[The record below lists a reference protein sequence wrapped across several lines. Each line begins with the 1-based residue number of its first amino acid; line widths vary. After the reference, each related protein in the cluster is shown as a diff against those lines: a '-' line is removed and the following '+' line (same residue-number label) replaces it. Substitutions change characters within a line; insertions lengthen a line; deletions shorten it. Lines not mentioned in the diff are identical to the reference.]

1 MEITKGSDLILILKL
16 EDFKGEKMRVA
27 DCADFRLY
35 VWTAN
40 RNNFLQFTKKDITQ
54 DEKIDKIAIPD
65 FMMNCLE
72 SGVICYQY
80 RYSKYDGNF
89 DMTDNYYDKS
99 KICVTEIYWRNCNFN
114 EEPANPVNYQTL
126 NYLTNKIEKIAL
138 ECENNHAQVKEWL
151 DTEYMDKLN
160 EEIKRSNEV
169 DVEFHK
175 LIKSN
180 KEDCDNKATEINDK
194 LDAEIKRSNDVDIEI
209 FNLIKDNADSGK
221 ETTDAITDKLDAE
234 IARSSQKDADLE
246 NALNNEVARATN
258 AETILDTKLE
268 GEIERAKTAEGAIRD
283 AVENERDRAIT
294 KETLINDSL
303 TSEIARSKQVEA
315 DITAS
320 LQTLKTV
327 VEEEKQRSAD
337 KDTEHTNS
345 VNQLTAKIETEIQR
359 ATDREEHINDDLHAE
374 IARAKAEE
382 ARIEAL
388 VADNNS
394 KDNELKEAVNAEIE
408 RAKQAEKDLFDTID
422 SEITRSVNKDAELSG
437 LIADNGTSITSEVQ
451 RATNSEK
458 AITDALNA
466 EITRSSDAD
475 TKLTSDLSNEVSRAT
490 AKETE
495 IENKVT
501 ANTSDIA
508 DEVTRATDA
517 EKVIADNLT
526 AEISRAKGEE
536 DAIKTLISSN
546 AEADNKLKNDLV
558 AEIARA
564 KAEEARIENITS
576 VNAENISS
584 EIARSKQVEA
594 DITAS
599 LQQLKTSVQTKDSEL
614 TDSVNDLQTA
624 LQSEVSRSTSKDTE
638 IDNKLSIING
648 GEAVVGSI
656 AHSLSDAKHYTDDEI
671 AKLKSS
677 VGSDMESTLAD
688 YATKAEVDTRIKEVI
703 GTAPEALDTLGEIAN
718 VLNGNGDA
726 IEAINGVLAGKAN
739 SADVYTKAEVDSK
752 IKNVTDNLTAEVTR
766 ATSKENEL
774 NTLISNE
781 VARSTAKDTE
791 IESDLNTEVT
801 RAKAAEKA
809 NADAIAKLNGGEEV
823 IGSVAHGVAD
833 AKHYTDD
840 EIAKLKTEQNIALAN
855 FATKNEV
862 NAVDGKLAAHV
873 AEAEATFANKVEVDN
888 KLSTKADTAM
898 LDNYATKVALQ
909 GVADMATKNAN
920 DIDTINEALP
930 LKADKSDVY
939 TKTEVD
945 NLIDNVDV
953 TEQLKDYAKTA
964 ETTCI
969 KDENGNI
976 ITEMVIDNSAED
988 DTVEVYTKEQCDERF
1003 AKLWTGTQAQ
1013 YDAIGTKDANT
1024 LYVIL

>member
-258 AETILDTKLE
+258 AETILNTKLE

-422 SEITRSVNKDAELSG
+422 SEITRSVNKDAELSD
-437 LIADNGTSITSEVQ
+437 LIADNSTSIANEIQ
-451 RATNSEK
+451 RATDAEK
-458 AITDALNA
+458 TITDALNA

-475 TKLTSDLSNEVSRAT
+475 TKLTSDLTNEVSRAT

-495 IENKVT
+495 IENKVA
-501 ANTSDIA
+501 ANTSDIS
-508 DEVTRATDA
+508 DEVTRATGA

-536 DAIKTLISSN
+536 DAIKALISSN
-546 AEADNKLKNDLV
+546 AEADAKLKNDLV
-558 AEIARA
+558 GEIARA

-584 EIARSKQVEA
+584 EIARAKQVEA

-638 IDNKLSIING
+638 IDNKLSIIND

-688 YATKAEVDTRIKEVI
+688 YATKTEVDNRIKSVV

-752 IKNVTDNLTAEVTR
+752 VKNVSDNLTAEVTR

-774 NTLISNE
+774 NTLISDE
-781 VARSTAKDTE
+781 VARSTAKDTA
-791 IESDLNTEVT
+791 IESDLQTEVT

-873 AEAEATFANKVEVDN
+873 AEAEATFATKVEVDN

-1003 AKLWTGTQAQ
+1003 AKLWTGTQTQ
-1013 YDAIGTKDANT
+1013 YDAIVTKDINT